1 MGITVNAGKIP
12 VFQRIRQGGLKS
24 REEKLERQQNRD
36 RQIETLEKQKADLKN
51 KECGSLEEIKDKLDL
66 LHSYEDQIIAVK
78 QAFNNEQM
86 HHILDE
92 AREKGEKIAEEIKK
106 FAPKT
111 KEEREKELQEEA
123 LGIEEDQ
130 GMLSEL
136 MEELTEVIEE
146 ELAEEIEE
154 ELSGEVSEELEEL
167 SGELAEE
174 IEEGLSGEV
183 TGEIGELT
191 GEVTEEIEGELSEEV
206 TAEIGKELS
215 GEISKELPKEAA
227 VDMAG
232 ETVEEAAEN
241 MTEELPEREAEK
253 LAEQHT
259 IEMRKRAE
267 EALAMHGKAGVG
279 IDRYLDYY
287 KL

>member
-12 VFQRIRQGGLKS
+12 VFQRIHQGGLKS

-51 KECGSLEEIKDKLDL
+51 RECGSLEEIEDKLDL
-66 LHSYEDQIIAVK
+66 LHSYEDQITAVK

-136 MEELTEVIEE
+136 MEELSEELEEVIEE
-146 ELAEEIEE
+146 ELTEEIEGE
-154 ELSGEVSEELEEL
+154 PSEEVSEEMEEMEEL
-167 SGELAEE
+167 SGELTEE
-174 IEEGLSGEV
+174 IEELS
-183 TGEIGELT
+183 
-191 GEVTEEIEGELSEEV
+191 GEVTEEIE
-206 TAEIGKELS
+206 ELS
-215 GEISKELPKEAA
+215 GEVTEEIEKELSAEVSKELSKEAA
-227 VDMAG
+227 EDMAG
-232 ETVEEAAEN
+232 ETAEELAEN
-241 MTEELPEREAEK
+241 VTEELPEREAEK

-267 EALAMHGKAGVG
+267 EALAIHGKAGVG

>member
-12 VFQRIRQGGLKS
+12 VFQRIHQGGLKS

-51 KECGSLEEIKDKLDL
+51 RECGSLEEIEDKLDL
-66 LHSYEDQIIAVK
+66 LHSYEDQITAVK

-146 ELAEEIEE
+146 ELAEEIE
-154 ELSGEVSEELEEL
+154 
-167 SGELAEE
+167 GELTEE

-183 TGEIGELT
+183 TGEIGKLS

-215 GEISKELPKEAA
+215 GEISKELSKEAA

-253 LAEQHT
+253 LAEQHI
-259 IEMRKRAE
+259 IEMRKQVE